1 MFKWLNLLSVGLV
14 LAILPSLGMAQGR
27 IAVVNLEEA
36 ILQTDEA
43 QKRLT
48 ALRETEDYKA
58 DKAELDQLQ
67 EERQELIKDV
77 QKDMAIMSPEQQQ
90 AARKRLASKNADL
103 EHVLRK
109 LQQAE
114 QLLGQEL
121 LQEMT
126 PKVQAVLRE
135 LIQSEGIGLLI
146 QRNAVIH
153 ADNGFSIT
161 AKVTE
166 RSGSTC
172 PTGTLSSWWTGSWN
186 SSPVTPSWRTRISP
200 STKSYS
206 RDTFRKS
213 PCFPAC

>member
-1 MFKWLNLLSVGLV
+1 MSRQFKLLIAA
-14 LAILPSLGMAQGR
+14 LALAMVPSLAAAQGR

-43 QKRLT
+43 QQKLN

-58 DKAELDQLQ
+58 DKAELDKLQ
-67 EERQELIKDV
+67 AEREELIKEV
-77 QKDMAIMSPEQQQ
+77 QNDLAVMSADQQQ
-90 AARKRLASKNADL
+90 QARKRLASKNADL

-135 LIQSEGIGLLI
+135 LIQSEGIGLLL
-146 QRNAVIH
+146 QRSAVIH

-161 AKVTE
+161 AKVTDKLNQMGASE
-166 RSGSTC
+166 
-172 PTGTLSSWWTGSWN
+172 
-186 SSPVTPSWRTRISP
+186 
-200 STKSYS
+200 
-206 RDTFRKS
+206 
-213 PCFPAC
+213 